1 MKYEEL
7 DRGVRRTIMI
17 QHLEMA
23 SADFSDE
30 DLVRLAEVKLN
41 GRQVILYASY
51 GRPLLTN
58 HLFQIKNAVAI
69 AHALA
74 ITKGARL
81 SYSHIR
87 QALTANGHF
96 IPDLSDTSDNYS
108 LYK

>member
-1 MKYEEL
+1 MKY
-7 DRGVRRTIMI
+7 
-17 QHLEMA
+17 
-23 SADFSDE
+23 
-30 DLVRLAEVKLN
+30 
-41 GRQVILYASY
+41 
-51 GRPLLTN
+51 LLTD

-96 IPDLSDTSDNYS
+96 IPDLSDTLDNYG
-108 LYK
+108 LYE